1 MCKLTVTVWA
11 SMLVW
16 SSAVFAQQPT
26 KQDQAF
32 VVASVAS
39 VAVLAKC
46 NGFEASTNSVVKLG
60 DRMGVDAERLSNAIT
75 QAIRV
80 GSDLDYDRSQLV
92 PWVTRLM
99 IETANGF
106 DSELSANKAK
116 FCKQWSDTL
125 VKIGMIQKKAQ

>member
-1 MCKLTVTVWA
+1 
-11 SMLVW
+11 
-16 SSAVFAQQPT
+16 
-26 KQDQAF
+26 
-32 VVASVAS
+32 
-39 VAVLAKC
+39 
-46 NGFEASTNSVVKLG
+46 
-60 DRMGVDAERLSNAIT
+60 MGVDAEQLSGAIT

-80 GSDLDYDRSQLV
+80 SANLDYDRSQLV

-116 FCKQWSDTL
+116 FCKQWGDAL